1 MTNQGLMA
9 ARAAKKDE
17 FYTRREDIEAEL
29 SYYPDAFRG
38 CIVYCN
44 CDSLDSQFAAYF
56 ADNFQRLGL
65 RSLWVSGLC
74 PGRVCWFYEMQVQGI
89 WNRRALPCDGDFRS
103 RACVRLLQQSD
114 IVVTNPPFSLFR
126 PYVALLM
133 EHQKRFLILGNIN
146 AVTFREIIPH
156 IRDGRIWLGGSI
168 HSGDR
173 MFYVPDDYD
182 LYAAGC
188 GIDAGGRKY
197 IRVKGVRWF
206 TNLDYPERHVPMV
219 LTAVYHGREDQ
230 YPQYDAYP
238 AIEVSKTAQIP
249 KDYSGV
255 MGVPITFIDR
265 YCPEQ
270 FEILGD
276 SRYHDGCET
285 ANDINYLNGRLT
297 YRRLLIKRR

>member
-17 FYTRREDIEAEL
+17 FYTRRGDIEAEMAFH
-29 SYYPDAFRG
+29 PDAFWGRV
-38 CIVYCN
+38 VYCN
-44 CDSLDSQFAAYF
+44 CDSLDSQFVAYF
-56 ADNFQRLGL
+56 SDNFQRLGL
-65 RSLWVSGLC
+65 RALWVSGFC
-74 PGRVCWFYEMQVQGI
+74 PDRTCWFYEMQMPGV
-89 WNRRALPCDGDFRS
+89 WNKRAVASDGDFRS
-103 RACVRLLQQSD
+103 NACICLLQQAD
-114 IVVTNPPFSLFR
+114 VVVTNPPFSLFR

-133 EHQKRFLILGNIN
+133 QYQKQFLILGNIN

-156 IRDGRIWLGGSI
+156 VRDDRIWLGGSI

-206 TNLDYPERHVPMV
+206 TNLDYPERHAPMR
-219 LTAVYHGREDQ
+219 LTALYHGRESQ
-230 YPQYDAYP
+230 YPKYDNYS

-285 ANDINYLNGRLT
+285 ANDINYLRGRLT

>member
-74 PGRVCWFYEMQVQGI
+74 PNRVCWFYEMQMPGV
-89 WNRRALPCDGDFRS
+89 WNKRAVASDGDFRS
-103 RACVRLLQQSD
+103 NACICLLQQAD
-114 IVVTNPPFSLFR
+114 VVVTNPPFSLFR

-133 EHQKRFLILGNIN
+133 QYQKQFLILGNIN

-206 TNLDYPERHVPMV
+206 TNLDYPERHTPMV
-219 LTAVYHGREDQ
+219 LTAVYHGRESQ
-230 YPQYDAYP
+230 YPKYDNYN

>member
-74 PGRVCWFYEMQVQGI
+74 PNRVCWFYEMQAQGI

-103 RACVRLLQQSD
+103 RTCVHLLQQSD

-206 TNLDYPERHVPMV
+206 TNLDYPERHTPMV
-219 LTAVYHGREDQ
+219 LTAVYHGREYQ

-238 AIEVSKTAQIP
+238 AIEVSRTVQIP

-285 ANDINYLNGRLT
+285 ANDINYLKGRLT